1 MGTGRRGEEW
11 LMTVTG
17 EQALAEGIRHRFPV
31 FEHRTYLNSCSQGA
45 LSDAVRAAYESYLS
59 TLEAEG
65 SLWGEWADRAERL
78 RRAYGRL
85 LHTGPDNVA
94 VTTSASAGIASVASA
109 LDFGERD
116 TVVTTDLEFP
126 TIGQIWHA
134 QERRGARVVHVPAE
148 PDSTLSLDR
157 LAAAIDERT
166 AIVSV
171 THVCYRNGSLSDV
184 AAIARLAHQHGAL
197 LLLDSYQAA
206 GAVPIDVGA
215 LGVDFVVG
223 GALKYLLAS
232 PGVGYLYANPATTSH
247 LVPTSTGWFA
257 DEDIY
262 AMRIDAYRPAP
273 NARRFESGT
282 PPIPSVYAATAGVEL
297 MLDIGVER
305 TAAHVSKLNDRL
317 IDEVTSLGGVI
328 ATPRDPARR
337 GPLIAVASTDAAQL
351 VDRLGNDGIVTSSRA
366 GNLRVSPH
374 CYNTDDDIDRLLAAL
389 REHQDLL
396 LRQA

>member
-1 MGTGRRGEEW
+1 
-11 LMTVTG
+11 MTATG
-17 EQALAEGIRHRFPV
+17 ERALAEGIRHRFPV

-45 LSDAVRAAYESYLS
+45 LSDAVRAAYESYLG

-78 RRAYGRL
+78 RRAYARL
-85 LHTGPDNVA
+85 LHTSPDSVA
-94 VTTSASAGIASVASA
+94 VTTSASAGVASVASA
-109 LDFGERD
+109 LDFGTRH

-134 QERRGARVVHVPAE
+134 QERRGARVVHVPAA
-148 PDSTLSLDR
+148 PDNTLPLDR

-166 AIVSV
+166 ALVSV
-171 THVCYRNGSLSDV
+171 THVCYRNGSLLDI
-184 AAIARLAHQHGAL
+184 AAIARLAHDRGAL
-197 LLLDSYQAA
+197 LLVDSYQAA

-223 GALKYLLAS
+223 GALKYLLAT
-232 PGVGYLYANPATTSH
+232 PGVGFLYANPATTGH

-262 AMRIDAYRPAP
+262 AMRIDAYRPAAG
-273 NARRFESGT
+273 ARRFESGT

-297 MLDIGVER
+297 MLDIGVEP
-305 TAAHVSKLNDRL
+305 TAAHVRRLNDRL
-317 IDEVTSLGGVI
+317 IDGVDELGGVI

-337 GPLIAVASTDAAQL
+337 GPLIAVASVDAERL
-351 VDRLGNDGIVTSSRA
+351 VDRLGGDGIVTSSRG

-374 CYNTDDDIDRLLAAL
+374 CYNTDDDIAGLIAAL
-389 REHQDLL
+389 GRHREL
-396 LRQA
+396 LRPRDA